1 MEKKGTERYR
11 EFRNEMKRS
20 SEICGTA
27 KTASLAILS
36 IIGFLCIFFLPK
48 VMPQVMISF
57 EKAVVFLLIF
67 NLTAFL
73 IIFGLPVEAE
83 KIKERHL
90 VRKFREMF
98 PEYVHCT
105 ETDIKKYLDNV
116 EGKWNYSEDEKL
128 DCAKFEEYFL
138 EEKKNSLKYI
148 KTVLSWTDESPASKR
163 KKLNGILRG
172 ASLEEIKRMS
182 EIALGNEMKE
192 KTEKYLEYNEI
203 SFLDTGKDED
213 GIHKEKA

>member
-48 VMPQVMISF
+48 AMPQVMISF
-57 EKAVVFLLIF
+57 EKAVAFLLIF

-73 IIFGLPVEAE
+73 IIFGLPVTAE
-83 KIKERHL
+83 KIRGRHL
-90 VRKFREMF
+90 TRKFREMF

-105 ETDIKKYLDNV
+105 GTDIKKYLDNA
-116 EGKWNYSEDEKL
+116 EGKWHDSGNEVL
-128 DCAKFEEYFL
+128 DYARFEEYFL
-138 EEKKNSLKYI
+138 DEEKNSLKYV

-163 KKLNGILRG
+163 KELKGILKG
-172 ASLEEIKRMS
+172 TSLEEIKRMS
-182 EIALGNEMKE
+182 KIALGNEMKE

>member
-20 SEICGTA
+20 SEMCGTA
-27 KTASLAILS
+27 ETASLAILS

-48 VMPQVMISF
+48 AMPQVMISF
-57 EKAVVFLLIF
+57 EKAAGLMVIF
-67 NLTAFL
+67 TLMAFFG
-73 IIFGLPVEAE
+73 IFGLPVAAE

-90 VRKFREMF
+90 VRKFRKMF

-116 EGKWNYSEDEKL
+116 EGKWNCSEDEEL
-128 DCAKFEEYFL
+128 DCARFEEYFL
-138 EEKKNSLKYI
+138 EEAKNSLKWVR
-148 KTVLSWTDESPASKR
+148 KVLSWTDESPASKR

-182 EIALGNEMKE
+182 EIALRNEMKE

>member
-11 EFRNEMKRS
+11 QFRNEIKRNC
-20 SEICGTA
+20 EICSTA
-27 KTASLAILS
+27 ETASLAILS

-48 VMPQVMISF
+48 IMPQVLISF
-57 EKAVVFLLIF
+57 EKAAGPLVIF
-67 NLTAFL
+67 ALTAFL
-73 IIFGLPVEAE
+73 VIFQLPVTAE
-83 KIKERHL
+83 KISGIHL
-90 VRKFREMF
+90 TRKFREMF

-105 ETDIKKYLDNV
+105 DTDIKKYLDNA
-116 EGKWNYSEDEKL
+116 EGKWHDSGNETL
-128 DCAKFEEYFL
+128 DCARFEEYFL
-138 EEKKNSLKYI
+138 GEEKNNLKHI

-163 KKLNGILRG
+163 KELNGILRG
-172 ASLEEIKRMS
+172 ASLKEIKRMS
-182 EIALGNEMKE
+182 EIALRNEMKE

>member
-1 MEKKGTERYR
+1 MEKKITERYR

-20 SEICGTA
+20 SEICSTA
-27 KTASLAILS
+27 ETASLAILS

-48 VMPQVMISF
+48 AMPQVLTSF
-57 EKAVVFLLIF
+57 EKAAGPLVIF
-67 NLTAFL
+67 ALTAFL
-73 IIFGLPVEAE
+73 VIFQLPVTAE
-83 KIKERHL
+83 KISGIHL
-90 VRKFREMF
+90 TRKFREMF

-105 ETDIKKYLDNV
+105 DTDIKKYLDNA
-116 EGKWNYSEDEKL
+116 EGKWHDSGNETL
-128 DCAKFEEYFL
+128 DCARFEKYFL
-138 EEKKNSLKYI
+138 GEEKNNLKYI

-163 KKLNGILRG
+163 KGLNGILRG
-172 ASLEEIKRMS
+172 ASLEEIKKMS
-182 EIALGNEMKE
+182 EIALRNEMKE

>member
-20 SEICGTA
+20 GEICGAAETS
-27 KTASLAILS
+27 SLAMFS

-48 VMPQVMISF
+48 AMPSVMKTF
-57 EKAVVFLLIF
+57 EKAVMFLMLFSAASVFCL
-67 NLTAFL
+67 
-73 IIFGLPVEAE
+73 FGVPAMAE
-83 KIKERHL
+83 GIRKRHL
-90 VRKFREMF
+90 IRKFRKMF

-105 ETDIKKYLDNV
+105 VTDIEKYIDNA
-116 EGKWNYSEDEKL
+116 EGKWYDLGNETL
-128 DCAKFEEYFL
+128 DCARFEEYFL
-138 EEKKNSLKYI
+138 DEEKNSLKYV
-148 KTVLSWTDESPASKR
+148 KTVLSWSDESPASKR
-163 KKLNGILRG
+163 KELKRILRG
-172 ASLEEIKRMS
+172 TSLEEIKRMS

-213 GIHKEKA
+213 GIRKEKA